1 LVEAKRRFAKVSPGE
16 KAGDFDTDQWLKKC
30 YAAMD
35 DDFNSPMLIA
45 HLFEAVK
52 FINLILHKNHPINSD
67 QWQTINTMLE
77 VFIHEVL
84 GIAPVKEFSDD
95 TEETLNKTV
104 ELLIKIRNKAR
115 AQKDFETSD
124 NIRDQLLQFGVQLK
138 DGKDGTQFTLN

>member
-1 LVEAKRRFAKVSPGE
+1 
-16 KAGDFDTDQWLKKC
+16 
-30 YAAMD
+30 
-35 DDFNSPMLIA
+35 
-45 HLFEAVK
+45 
-52 FINLILHKNHPINSD
+52 LILHKNHPINSD